1 MAKAIGLKQ
10 LLSKKY
16 KLVDGLSPELKD
28 SLGEIEDA
36 FTMIIWGRSGQGKT
50 NFTIR
55 ILEELSR
62 LCGTVAYDSL
72 EEGHGKTMQ
81 DLAKRHDLLGKGA
94 KMMFIDN
101 EGYDELFARLKRKK
115 SPKIVVVDSIQY
127 SRMSYEQYQKLKE
140 TFRRKIFVFISHASG
155 TEPKG
160 SAAISIRYDAPI
172 KVYVEGFIA
181 FITSRYGG
189 AKNFVIWEQGA
200 KAYWGKRY
208 NRKVNKLGSK
218 VGKANGVKPKPE
230 PTSEQEQ
237 AEIPEPEAEIKTE

>member
-10 LLSKKY
+10 LLNKKY
-16 KLVDGLSPELKD
+16 KLVEGLSPEIKD

-36 FTMIIWGRSGQGKT
+36 FTMIIWGLSGQGKT

-62 LCGTVAYDSL
+62 LCGTVAYNSL

-101 EGYDELFARLKRKK
+101 EGYDELCVRLKRKK
-115 SPKIVVVDSIQY
+115 SPKIVVIDSIQY
-127 SRMSYEQYQKLKE
+127 SNMSYEQYKQLKE
-140 TFRRKIFVFISHASG
+140 TFRRKILVFISHASG
-155 TEPKG
+155 SEPKG
-160 SAAISIRYDAPI
+160 SAAISIRFDAPI

-181 FITSRYGG
+181 FITTRYGG
-189 AKNFVIWEQGA
+189 TKNFVIWEQGA
-200 KAYWGKRY
+200 KAYWGKQF

-218 VGKANGVKPKPE
+218 TVKEKDEKPILPTPE
-230 PTSEQEQ
+230 PT
-237 AEIPEPEAEIKTE
+237 AEPEAAPKTE